1 MKPTSLLNRDE
12 MALVN
17 DIYCIIDVNML
28 RCATEFWQRQ
38 KSWKVSLLMCWWGS
52 SSYITRAI
60 EFDITI
66 HFHIL

>member
-28 RCATEFWQRQ
+28 RCATEF
-38 KSWKVSLLMCWWGS
+38 
-52 SSYITRAI
+52 
-60 EFDITI
+60 
-66 HFHIL
+66 